1 MFLKRYSIPKMILS
15 YLISV
20 ITFIVLDMISVM
32 ALSLI
37 FSILLLIP
45 AIGSVIS
52 FIFSLRGDSATIFT
66 LIISIIISSVLTN
79 KVVFA
84 LEKYNHLHQ
93 RVTFCGVGIT
103 LIIIGIV
110 FAILNLIN
118 QTGNPILN
126 NILWVIT
133 GLYFFCKGRSID
145 ISDV

>member
-1 MFLKRYSIPKMILS
+1 MFLKRYSIPKMVLS

-20 ITFIVLDMISVM
+20 ITFIVLDIISVL

-45 AIGSVIS
+45 VIGSVVS
-52 FIFSLRGDSATIFT
+52 LIFSLRGDSAAMLT
-66 LIISIIISSVLTN
+66 LVISIAISSVLTN
-79 KVVFA
+79 KVIFA

-103 LIIIGIV
+103 LIIIGV
-110 FAILNLIN
+110 AFAVLKLIN

-126 NILWVIT
+126 NILWVIV
-133 GLYFFCKGRSID
+133 GVYFFFKGRNID